1 MKKITA
7 LLLAVVMTVCLL
19 AACGSKPQDAP
30 EPSGTPGS
38 GDTGTPA
45 APDAQPSTDEPGE
58 VKKII
63 LTYATPGV
71 EAPDMLEVQEAL
83 NEMTRRDIGVEVE
96 FMPISI
102 FELGSTVPTKVIAG
116 EQIDVFMMAFTGTKI
131 YEQMNLLMPLNEYI
145 TTENAPYI
153 STHTGPDGTDID
165 MDGTVLSVKLPVNEP
180 VCGGFLVSK
189 DDLAAAGLA
198 DKYHD
203 YDMVTLDDLD
213 DIFAG
218 IKAVYPDKYPC
229 GIFGSATRADM
240 TFIFDELGDSR
251 NSGVVIGLDGTKVEN
266 MYASEPYKEYLEH
279 VRQWYLNGYVPKD
292 AATTDISITDYLSQG
307 VISGYFNAFKDSS
320 LKETM
325 GKEFVFLLLKDYYHA
340 SFAPASLTY
349 FGVPVTAEEPEAAV
363 RFIDYMMGSK
373 EVANLLTFG
382 IEGKH
387 WVPYPDNAD
396 AITYPDG
403 VTRETTG
410 YPYGYGFYCNRTLD
424 GAYLEFGA
432 TDPTVLPI
440 PETIKRAENRYTKG
454 YGVVYDS
461 AEWITQLQQIDTVVA
476 QYRAALECGSADLD
490 TVYPEFLAALDANG
504 MAEVVAAKDAWFQK
518 YLKNN

>member
-7 LLLAVVMTVCLL
+7 LLLAVVMTICLL
-19 AACGSKPQDAP
+19 AACGSKPQDSD
-30 EPSGTPGS
+30 EPSGTPDS
-38 GDTGTPA
+38 GDTNTPA
-45 APDAQPSTDEPGE
+45 TPDAQPSANEPGE

-63 LTYATPGV
+63 LTYATAGV
-71 EAPDMLEVQEAL
+71 EPTDMLEVQEAL

-96 FMPISI
+96 FLPLSV

-145 TTENAPYI
+145 TPENAPYI
-153 STHTGPDGTDID
+153 SSHTGPDGTDID
-165 MDGTVLSVKLPVNEP
+165 MDGTVLSIKLPINEP
-180 VCGGFLVSK
+180 ICGGFLVSK
-189 DDLAAAGLA
+189 DDLTAAGLA

-203 YDMVTLDDLD
+203 YDQVTLDDLD
-213 DIFAG
+213 EIFAA

-229 GIFGSATRADM
+229 GIVGSATRADM
-240 TFIFDELGDSR
+240 TFVFDALGDSR
-251 NSGVVIGLDGTKVEN
+251 NSGALIGMDSTKVEN
-266 MYASEPYKEYLEH
+266 FYASEPYKDYLEH

-292 AATTDISITDYLSQG
+292 AATTDINLTDYLSQG
-307 VISGYFNAFKDSS
+307 IISGYFNAYKDHS
-320 LKETM
+320 LKTIH
-325 GKEFVFLLLKDYYHA
+325 GTEFVFLQMTEYYFP
-340 SFAPASLTY
+340 STTPASGMY
-349 FGVPVTAEEPEAAV
+349 FGVPVTAEEPEGAV

-373 EVANLLTFG
+373 DVSNLLTFG

-387 WVPYPDNAD
+387 WIPSPDDPD

-403 VTRETTG
+403 VTAQTTG
-410 YPYGYGFYCNRTLD
+410 YSYGFGFYCNRTLD

-432 TDPTVLPI
+432 KDPTILTV
-440 PETIKRAENRYTKG
+440 PETIERAQGNYTKG

-461 AEWITQLQQIDTVVA
+461 SEWTTQLQQIDTVVA
-476 QYRAALECGSADLD
+476 QYKAALECGSADLD

-504 MAEVVAAKDAWFQK
+504 MAEVVAAKDAWFQE